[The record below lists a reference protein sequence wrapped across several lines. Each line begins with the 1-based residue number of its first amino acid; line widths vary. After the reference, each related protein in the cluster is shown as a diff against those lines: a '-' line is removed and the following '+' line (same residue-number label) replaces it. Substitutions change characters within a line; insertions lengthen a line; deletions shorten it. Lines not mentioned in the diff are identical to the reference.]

1 MFPLGETRHKR
12 TYPSD
17 AVVGIVTFLPMPCI
31 RSPASSG
38 RGRVA
43 LFEEDVV
50 NFRQSMPGRRGA
62 SNIKRLPQKKSV
74 RWIGR
79 PICSTAPALG
89 SLATLYPLDGRVG
102 LSPDRGS
109 FRGDQFG
116 TYRDAGGGST
126 DRSIHRHPSHPT
138 ALRRS
143 GRLSGSA
150 RRRSWWE
157 REERRVEQSDEHLGG
172 LGGRAG
178 GWNPRNSRQIR
189 RRV

>member
-62 SNIKRLPQKKSV
+62 SNIKRLPQKEECAMD
-74 RWIGR
+74 RATDLLHR
-79 PICSTAPALG
+79 PG
-89 SLATLYPLDGRVG
+89 SRV
-102 LSPDRGS
+102 
-109 FRGDQFG
+109 
-116 TYRDAGGGST
+116 A
-126 DRSIHRHPSHPT
+126 RH
-138 ALRRS
+138 AI
-143 GRLSGSA
+143 SA
-150 RRRSWWE
+150 RRSSGAIPRS
-157 REERRVEQSDEHLGG
+157 RKLSRRPVWYISRRRWRLDRPVDTSTPVPSYSFAKKGKTIRLGQAAVLVG
-172 LGGRAG
+172 TGRA
-178 GWNPRNSRQIR
+178 
-189 RRV
+189 